1 MRGINFLLAVSILT
15 SLFGLFACDSSAPP
29 FEDIT
34 WIMESYGEPESLKT
48 ALPDVEVTV
57 FFDSTRGQFTGSTDC
72 NTYFGK
78 YKVEGRK
85 LSLPQ
90 GVAHTQ
96 LKCRS
101 EEIGRQEEEYI
112 GLFSMA
118 DSYQIDNGKLRLNC
132 DHQVIYYRSE
142 QEP

>member
-57 FFDSTRGQFTGSTDC
+57 FFDSTKGQFTGNTGC
-72 NTYFGK
+72 NTYFGSYELK
-78 YKVEGRK
+78 GSK

-132 DHQVIYYRSE
+132 DNQVIYYRSE